1 MHPKLNDELL
11 KRRAVVY
18 IRQSSPGQVLHN
30 LESQR
35 RQYGLADHA
44 RQLGFHQVQV
54 IDDDLGRSGSGK
66 VERPGFERLVA
77 EVCSGQV
84 GAVLCIEA
92 SRLARNGRDWHHL
105 IELCGLVRT
114 VVIDPDGIYD
124 PAVLNDRLLL
134 GLKGTMSEFEL
145 NLLRQRSLEAI
156 RQKARRGELQFRLP
170 VGYRWTRSGTRVGK
184 VEVDPDRRVK
194 QSIELVFAKVAELG
208 SARQALLWFR
218 REKVSLPKMS
228 EGPGQEIIWKLPVYN
243 TIWHILRNPMYAGA
257 YAFGKTESRT
267 RVVAGR
273 ARKTEGHFKPIETWM
288 VLLRDHHAGY
298 ISWEQFERNQ
308 ALLDQNA
315 HMKSRMEPKAGR
327 GGRSLLAG
335 LLRCRRCGRML
346 HVTYSGTHGDVPRY
360 HCRGAQ
366 INHGEDWCI
375 SFGGLAPDRAVA
387 AEILQAVE
395 GNAVDAALEAA
406 TRIAEQREQRRQAW
420 SLELEQARYEAH
432 LAARRYEAVDPDNR
446 LVASE
451 LEARWNS
458 ALQAVA
464 ELELRLRK
472 DEQCPQAA
480 RVPDRETLHNL
491 AHDLATVWNS
501 PATDMRLKQRI
512 VRILVAEI
520 VADVDQNNHEVVL
533 LIHWT
538 GGQHSELRIKKNRT
552 GQHSRCTSLE
562 GIEIIR
568 RMAGKFP
575 DDQIA
580 ATLNRLG
587 LRTGAGNTWREGNVR
602 SARSYHQLPAYVLGQ
617 SKADT
622 LTLEQASV
630 RLDVS
635 HKIVRR
641 LIEDGKIPATQVVPC
656 APWEISAKAIDS
668 EVILQEVKRIKQRS
682 GTSRSAS
689 TAILPMF
696 AEP

>member
-1 MHPKLNDELL
+1 M
-11 KRRAVVY
+11 
-18 IRQSSPGQVLHN
+18 
-30 LESQR
+30 
-35 RQYGLADHA
+35 
-44 RQLGFHQVQV
+44 
-54 IDDDLGRSGSGK
+54 
-66 VERPGFERLVA
+66 
-77 EVCSGQV
+77 
-84 GAVLCIEA
+84 
-92 SRLARNGRDWHHL
+92 
-105 IELCGLVRT
+105 
-114 VVIDPDGIYD
+114 
-124 PAVLNDRLLL
+124 
-134 GLKGTMSEFEL
+134 
-145 NLLRQRSLEAI
+145 
-156 RQKARRGELQFRLP
+156 
-170 VGYRWTRSGTRVGK
+170 
-184 VEVDPDRRVK
+184 
-194 QSIELVFAKVAELG
+194 
-208 SARQALLWFR
+208 
-218 REKVSLPKMS
+218 
-228 EGPGQEIIWKLPVYN
+228 
-243 TIWHILRNPMYAGA
+243 
-257 YAFGKTESRT
+257 
-267 RVVAGR
+267 
-273 ARKTEGHFKPIETWM
+273 
-288 VLLRDHHAGY
+288 
-298 ISWEQFERNQ
+298 
-308 ALLDQNA
+308 
-315 HMKSRMEPKAGR
+315 
-327 GGRSLLAG
+327 
-335 LLRCRRCGRML
+335 
-346 HVTYSGTHGDVPRY
+346 
-360 HCRGAQ
+360 
-366 INHGEDWCI
+366 
-375 SFGGLAPDRAVA
+375 
-387 AEILQAVE
+387 
-395 GNAVDAALEAA
+395 
-406 TRIAEQREQRRQAW
+406 
-420 SLELEQARYEAH
+420 ELEQARYEAH

-472 DEQCPQAA
+472 DEQSPQAA

-689 TAILPMF
+689 TANLSMF